1 MELFGFE
8 ISRSKS
14 KTEKSFVPPHDDG
27 SLESIRAGGY
37 YGTYFDIEGTANS
50 ETQLIKACNGI
61 PISDK
66 IFTKTQYLSDM
77 ALE

>member
-27 SLESIRAGGY
+27 SLESIKAGGY

-50 ETQLIKACNGI
+50 ETMLIKRYRD
-61 PISDK
+61 IS
-66 IFTKTQYLSDM
+66 QMLS
-77 ALE
+77 LIHI